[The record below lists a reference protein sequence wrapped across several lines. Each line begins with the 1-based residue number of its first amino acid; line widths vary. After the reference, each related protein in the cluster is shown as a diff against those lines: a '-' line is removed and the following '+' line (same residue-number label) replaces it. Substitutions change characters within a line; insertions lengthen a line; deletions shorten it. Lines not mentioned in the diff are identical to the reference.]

1 MSEKELRKVSDEDLE
16 NVSGG
21 YILETVTSEGTR
33 YAVYGDHDATVLGFA
48 KSLDE
53 AKKLAAEHNV
63 SSKVITK
70 FENSKTLSL

>member
-1 MSEKELRKVSDEDLE
+1 MSENELHTLSEEDLQA
-16 NVSGG
+16 VSGG

-70 FENSKTLSL
+70 FENSKNLSL